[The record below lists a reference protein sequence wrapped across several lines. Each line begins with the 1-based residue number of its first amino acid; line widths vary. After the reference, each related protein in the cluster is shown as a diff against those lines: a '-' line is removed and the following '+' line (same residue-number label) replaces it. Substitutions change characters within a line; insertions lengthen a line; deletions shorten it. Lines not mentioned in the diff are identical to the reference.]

1 MHNASPHFA
10 QDEDLEDGGNQA
22 QTIHLPSYADLNS
35 ISQFNYPDDYLGSSR
50 IYVSNNLKVDRIFPI
65 NLTQKKHGISISV
78 KNKLDP
84 DRLKP
89 PKPHILG
96 EEVIRNVDKSR
107 RNIIQKSLG

>member
-50 IYVSNNLKVDRIFPI
+50 IYVSNNLKVSA
-65 NLTQKKHGISISV
+65 H
-78 KNKLDP
+78 
-84 DRLKP
+84 LKFICNGYQP
-89 PKPHILG
+89 MASILG
-96 EEVIRNVDKSR
+96 RPHFPHQSDSEKARNFNQCQEQTGPR
-107 RNIIQKSLG
+107 